1 MTLQCVWINIPYLSC
16 CLLQASSKQCGRDW
30 EATTKGTTKKKNLN
44 KKRKTGKDSSGRKE
58 GRGAACPNKHM
69 TLWQGVTSERGDVNA
84 LLNTASTRN
93 QSCTRLKK
101 KTPQQIQAEND
112 RVKITSASQ
121 CWTEGTTLA
130 AKFCQVRKLS
140 KLKQG

>member
-1 MTLQCVWINIPYLSC
+1 MGEIG
-16 CLLQASSKQCGRDW
+16 KQQQK
-30 EATTKGTTKKKNLN
+30 EQPKKKNLN

-69 TLWQGVTSERGDVNA
+69 TLWQGVTSERGDVNV

-112 RVKITSASQ
+112 RVKITSAPQ
-121 CWTEGTTLA
+121 C
-130 AKFCQVRKLS
+130 
-140 KLKQG
+140 